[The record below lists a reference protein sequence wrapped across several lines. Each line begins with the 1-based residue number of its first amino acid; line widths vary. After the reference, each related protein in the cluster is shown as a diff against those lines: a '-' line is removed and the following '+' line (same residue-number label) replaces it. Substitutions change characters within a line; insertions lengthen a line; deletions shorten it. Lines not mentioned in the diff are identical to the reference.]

1 MRKVNDE
8 KTRIR
13 SKGRAVNNTGSVR
26 QRANGTWEGR
36 VVTGVDP
43 ATGKTIRRSV
53 YGDKEKDVRRKMTE
67 IQRSLD
73 TNTYI
78 EPDNITVAEWLEEW
92 LETFCKPKLKDTTF
106 GNYTKFTQNHIIPA
120 LGQLRL
126 QDVKGI
132 HIQRMY
138 NQLLARG
145 LKPSTVKSISIP
157 LHKAFEVAVKQGLI
171 SVNPCSAAEHPSAKK
186 KEIHPLS
193 DAEIVAF
200 LRAIKGKSFENAF
213 ALCLFAGLREG
224 ECLGLSWRQID
235 FDKGTIL
242 VDQQAQRDPFTGG
255 NPHIEP
261 STKSGKDRVIRPP
274 AIAFEYLR
282 DEKRRQAEKR
292 LKAGAAWDNPDD
304 LVFTTRRGRIIS
316 LTPYY
321 GQFKKAAAAIGR
333 PDLRPHDLR
342 HTAATVAI
350 ASGADVKSVQ
360 SLLGHATAAFTL
372 DVYAHTSE
380 RMMQDTAE
388 RVQSYYDS
396 ITDLL

>member
-78 EPDNITVAEWLEEW
+78 EPDRITVAEWFAEW
-92 LETFCKPKLKDTTF
+92 LDTFCKPKLKEGTV
-106 GNYTKFTQNHIIPA
+106 GSYTKYVRNHIIPI
-120 LGQLRL
+120 LGTLRL

-132 HIQRMY
+132 HIQRLY
-138 NQLLARG
+138 NQLLAKG
-145 LKPSTVKSISIP
+145 LKPSTISSISIP
-157 LHKAFEVAVKQGLI
+157 LHKSFEVAVKQGLI
-171 SVNPCSAAEHPSAKK
+171 STNPCNAAERPPARRKK
-186 KEIHPLS
+186 INPLS

-200 LRAIKGKSFENAF
+200 LRAIKGCKLENAF
-213 ALCLFAGLREG
+213 ALCLFTGLREG

-235 FDKGTIL
+235 LVKGTIL
-242 VDQQAQRDPFTGG
+242 IDQQAQRDPFTGG

-261 STKSGKDRVIRPP
+261 STKSGKDRLIKPP

-282 DEKRRQAEKR
+282 DEKRRQAEKK
-292 LKAGAAWDNPDD
+292 LKAGAMWDNPDD
-304 LVFTTRRGRIIS
+304 LVFTTKHGRVVCVS
-316 LTPYY
+316 TFY

-360 SLLGHATAAFTL
+360 GLLGHATATFTL

-380 RMMQDTAE
+380 RMMQDTAD
-388 RVQSYYDS
+388 RVQAYYDS
-396 ITDLL
+396 ITNML